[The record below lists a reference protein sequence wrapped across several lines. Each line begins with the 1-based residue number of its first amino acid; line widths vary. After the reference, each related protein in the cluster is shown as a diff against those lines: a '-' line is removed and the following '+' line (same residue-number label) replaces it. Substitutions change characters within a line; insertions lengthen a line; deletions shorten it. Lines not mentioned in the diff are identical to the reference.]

1 MGNFSIVFKNSLQN
15 KKQHPASS
23 CIATRD
29 RAFRRLAFHDWSATQ
44 PETERTILASARIV
58 ATASKAPFLAEGY
71 LEEFEASTFRQGS
84 RTLRQSRP
92 SVLCNVQDVALGQL
106 DADPV
111 WLHLE
116 AQNVG
121 HHFCSVHVADGRL
134 NVCRDLTRVDL
145 LHPNDVHCLQ
155 GQHAQG
161 KCVYENVHNTLS
173 FSRASQFGGLTEFHK
188 KNFRTIY
195 IIPYFT

>member
-1 MGNFSIVFKNSLQN
+1 MGAPLSQKL
-15 KKQHPASS
+15 K
-23 CIATRD
+23 
-29 RAFRRLAFHDWSATQ
+29 TQ
-44 PETERTILASARIV
+44 
-58 ATASKAPFLAEGY
+58 FW
-71 LEEFEASTFRQGS
+71 QGS

-134 NVCRDLTRVDL
+134 NVCRDLIRGDL
-145 LHPNDVHCLQ
+145 LHPNEIHSLH
-155 GQHAQG
+155 GQHG
-161 KCVYENVHNTLS
+161 DRKCVCKNFLCHNTFS
-173 FSRASQFGGLTEFHK
+173 FSRASQFGGLIETC
-188 KNFRTIY
+188 KNSDTYSIS
-195 IIPYFT
+195 YFT